1 MIVSTVAFLV
11 GSPLTLL
18 ALSLHT
24 LIPFIITF
32 MLAIICLSL
41 CLGPLNAI
49 LQDIITP
56 VMRATGVGLAMLIAH
71 LLGDAASP
79 SVIGMLADNFSLGTA
94 LLATAPL
101 CLFIAGLI
109 CLLGLKTVANDM
121 RAMQEAL
128 AGGQQ
133 KRDHHQVQPKR

>member
-1 MIVSTVAFLV
+1 
-11 GSPLTLL
+11 LL

-24 LIPFIITF
+24 LLPFIITF
-32 MLAIICLSL
+32 ILAIICLSL

-56 VMRATGVGLAMLIAH
+56 AMRATGVGLVMLVAH

-79 SVIGMLADNFSLGTA
+79 SVIGILTDKFSLGTA

-101 CLFIAGLI
+101 CLFIAGLV

-121 RAMQEAL
+121 QAMQEAL
-128 AGGQQ
+128 ARGSQQ
-133 KRDHHQVQPKR
+133 KDHQIQKKH

>member
-1 MIVSTVAFLV
+1 LHN
-11 GSPLTLL
+11 LTQ
-18 ALSLHT
+18 
-24 LIPFIITF
+24 FIITF
-32 MLAIICLSL
+32 ILAIICLSL

-56 VMRATGVGLAMLIAH
+56 VMRATGVGLVMLVAH

-79 SVIGMLADNFSLGTA
+79 SIIGLLADNFSLGTA
-94 LLATAPL
+94 LLITAPL
-101 CLFIAGLI
+101 CLFIAGLV

-121 RAMQEAL
+121 QAMQTAL

-133 KRDHHQVQPKR
+133 KRDHQVKKKH